1 MQNSDNMLLEHWKGK
16 KNNNNMQN
24 KNNDGVST
32 SHIGESFLYA
42 AVICALI
49 AASTCC

>member
-16 KNNNNMQN
+16 KNNNMQS

-32 SHIGESFLYA
+32 SHIGESFLYV

-49 AASTCC
+49 AASECY